1 MNCREKLKVV
11 RLIHSVSVL
20 INVGGVV
27 GVVKGVRNLINEK
40 HKGILHHRG
49 KRGHRGKGIVLKL
62 FSQCAALSALIAL
75 SALSALSGNKS
86 MKSKR

>member
-27 GVVKGVRNLINEK
+27 GVVKGVRNLTNEK
-40 HKGILHHRG
+40 HEGILHHRG
-49 KRGHRGKGIVLKL
+49 KIIVLKL
-62 FSQCAALSALIAL
+62 FFSVCDTRRSVLSAVINL
-75 SALSALSGNKS
+75 
-86 MKSKR
+86 